1 MQDDANP
8 VTDLRRMSGEELA
21 KLGRRACATTSRRR
35 RWWRIT
41 STRRSPSLGWRRC
54 CPIPEC
60 LRYPTRLV
68 FEFGEMAAHQFADA
82 GADLRDPEQNG
93 RVLYLRPLLRD
104 RPDLAVLAVAYMIP
118 VLNYG
123 DIVTDDQCIRYGAT
137 LLGMM
142 EEEFYD
148 AICRMADYVG
158 AEPKGPTDAAL
169 PGVSPK

>member
-1 MQDDANP
+1 
-8 VTDLRRMSGEELA
+8 
-21 KLGRRACATTSRRR
+21 
-35 RWWRIT
+35 
-41 STRRSPSLGWRRC
+41 
-54 CPIPEC
+54 
-60 LRYPTRLV
+60 
-68 FEFGEMAAHQFADA
+68 MAAHQFADV
-82 GADLRDPEQNG
+82 GVDLRNPEQNG

-158 AEPKGPTDAAL
+158 AEPKAPPDAAL